1 MTDPAATETGA
12 PPASAPPPGAPPDDP
27 TAMTSAARAATTGA
41 STAYLQLTQQR
52 VDLDDA
58 GEAFSV
64 PDETGRLPIVLLP
77 KQPFRIR
84 NELVIGGIVAIA
96 VGLILDLQLAARG
109 GLVVI
114 GALLVFLGAFQSF
127 IVGVPEGARALL
139 LKAGRYDRT
148 IPAGR
153 HLVPPWI
160 VVSHVVTVREIPF
173 GAIVESTPT
182 SDDVR
187 IDLDVL
193 MTFTIAEPE
202 KFVFLISAPDFD
214 QVCQAACQDAMR
226 ALIRAKRSDEILDL
240 GEADTDRLR
249 ADIGASIAT
258 YGAAIQR
265 VVITHVQ
272 PPRAFMASRESRQ
285 LASVQRAEQ
294 SDRHALEERLLAD
307 REALERQRLTAH
319 RERIE
324 LEAANEALRL
334 QHLQERLTAYPQAAR
349 RDLDDQ
355 RLAVA
360 RSLAGNTRAM
370 VQVGSGG
377 DVADA
382 LIVQSLAEPDAIPA
396 ARPPATPKRRGG

>member
-1 MTDPAATETGA
+1 
-12 PPASAPPPGAPPDDP
+12 
-27 TAMTSAARAATTGA
+27 
-41 STAYLQLTQQR
+41 
-52 VDLDDA
+52 
-58 GEAFSV
+58 
-64 PDETGRLPIVLLP
+64 
-77 KQPFRIR
+77 
-84 NELVIGGIVAIA
+84 
-96 VGLILDLQLAARG
+96 
-109 GLVVI
+109 
-114 GALLVFLGAFQSF
+114 VFLGAFQSF

-139 LKAGRYDRT
+139 LKGGRYDRT

-153 HLVPPWI
+153 HVVPPWI

-187 IDLDVL
+187 IDLDLL

-226 ALIRAKRSDEILDL
+226 ALIRSKRSDEVLDL
-240 GEADTDRLR
+240 GEADTERLR
-249 ADIGASIAT
+249 TDIGAAIAA
-258 YGAAIQR
+258 YGAQIQR

-307 REALERQRLTAH
+307 REALERQRLSAQ

-324 LEAANEALRL
+324 LEAANESLRL
-334 QHLQERLTAYPQAAR
+334 QHLQDRLVAYPQAAR

-360 RSLAGNTRAM
+360 RSLAANTRAM

-382 LIVQSLAEPDAIPA
+382 LIVQSLAEGEA
-396 ARPPATPKRRGG
+396 APPPAPKRRSP